1 MMELWI
7 FDLDEHDI
15 DKFISQDTDRY
26 ARILRPAT
34 DKDPTVDLIIKVK
47 TFAVDSEHLIF
58 EFPNNGILAVQVP
71 SFHYHKI
78 EVM

>member
-1 MMELWI
+1 MMQLWI

-34 DKDPTVDLIIKVK
+34 DQDPTVDLIIQVR
-47 TFAVDSEHLIF
+47 TFAVDDNHLIF

-78 EVM
+78 EVQ

>member
-1 MMELWI
+1 MMQLWI

-34 DKDPTVDLIIKVK
+34 DQNPTVDLIVQVR
-47 TFAVDSEHLIF
+47 TFAVDYNHLIF

-78 EVM
+78 EVQ